1 MLHLRDITYAL
12 LILLLIP
19 GLHYAIDSV
28 IYAGSW
34 DLKYDYVSI
43 FIIPVACI
51 IACSLA
57 RPTPF
62 FLTAI
67 CLAFSLTLAISMLN
81 DMIWPRHGHK
91 GLDYLL
97 GSLGTAAGA
106 IISLIY
112 LKIKK
117 TKPVNSYIFLGF
129 TGAILGF
136 IISQQIFCNTV
147 IYCGPF
153 SLMHYTQR
161 TSP

>member
-19 GLHYAIDSV
+19 VLHYAIDSI
-28 IYAGSW
+28 IYAGAWS
-34 DLKYDYVSI
+34 LRYDYVSI
-43 FIIPVACI
+43 FIIPIVCV
-51 IACSLA
+51 IACSLF

-81 DMIWPRHGHK
+81 DMIWPRHDHR

-106 IISLIY
+106 VISLIY
-112 LKIKK
+112 LKIKE
-117 TKPVNSYIFLGF
+117 TKSINSYVFLGF
-129 TGAILGF
+129 IGAMLGF
-136 IISQQIFCNTV
+136 VISQQTFCNTV

-153 SLMHYTQR
+153 SLMHHTQ
-161 TSP
+161 

>member
-1 MLHLRDITYAL
+1 MFHLRDITYAL
-12 LILLLIP
+12 LILLLVP

-34 DLKYDYVSI
+34 SLKYDYVSM

-57 RPTPF
+57 RPMPF
-62 FLTAI
+62 FLMAI

-81 DMIWPRHGHK
+81 DMFWPRHDHR

-106 IISLIY
+106 ISTLIY
-112 LKIKK
+112 LKIKN

-136 IISQQIFCNTV
+136 IISQQTFCNTV

-153 SLMHYTQR
+153 SLMYYTQ
-161 TSP
+161 